1 MTVLLTHDE
10 CFTETSVRYDLG
22 VKTQKGPSV
31 HLPILSAVCA
41 VLLVSILLTCG
52 HL

>member
-10 CFTETSVRYDLG
+10 CFTETSVRCDLG
-22 VKTQKGPSV
+22 VNMQKGPSV